1 MLFFLQIRE
10 VERRASTITRMDS
23 GDINTGGAKTLYVGN
38 LDISVTED
46 LILALFGQI
55 GPVKGCKII
64 REPGGGDPYA
74 FVEFT
79 NHQAASAALTAMNRR
94 RCLVRNIE
102 IHTISV
108 ILS

>member
-1 MLFFLQIRE
+1 
-10 VERRASTITRMDS
+10 MDS

-55 GPVKGCKII
+55 GPVKGCKLI
-64 REPGGGDPYA
+64 REPTGGDLYA

-79 NHQAASAALTAMNRR
+79 NHQAASAALTAMNHR
-94 RCLVRNIE
+94 RCMVRNCNL
-102 IHTISV
+102 TS
-108 ILS
+108 L

>member
-1 MLFFLQIRE
+1 LETQQQHKSFFPR
-10 VERRASTITRMDS
+10 
-23 GDINTGGAKTLYVGN
+23 TLYVGN

-46 LILALFGQI
+46 LIMALFSQI

-79 NHQAASAALTAMNRR
+79 NHQVCSRVNKAGSRCGSAVKWN
-94 RCLVRNIE
+94 E
-102 IHTISV
+102 
-108 ILS
+108 

>member
-1 MLFFLQIRE
+1 M
-10 VERRASTITRMDS
+10 MDS

-55 GPVKGCKII
+55 GPVKGCKLI
-64 REPGGGDPYA
+64 REPTGTDLYA

-79 NHQAASAALTAMNRR
+79 NHQAASAALTAMNHR
-94 RCLVRNIE
+94 RCMVRNCNLTPFKRIF
-102 IHTISV
+102 
-108 ILS
+108 

>member
-1 MLFFLQIRE
+1 
-10 VERRASTITRMDS
+10 MDS

-38 LDISVTED
+38 LDISVNED

-94 RCLVRNIE
+94 RCLVRNVE
-102 IHTISV
+102 IRNPYVLSV
-108 ILS
+108 